1 MKTKINTGSSVNKIP
16 LVLTSCLTAAVIPL
30 SIAGPAVVVPSI
42 NQALGGSAI
51 ELSWVIN
58 AYILTYGSATMA
70 AGSLADIHGR
80 KKLWLLGLLLFAI
93 VTAAIPYMPSVFWV
107 DILRL
112 IQGLGAAAA
121 FAGSMAALTQEF
133 EGYQRTRIFSLI
145 GTTFGAGAAFGPFL
159 AGLLIDTLGW
169 PWVFWLPSLVA
180 LAASILVSIYARET
194 RDPEAEGLDW
204 PGAITFTLSLAVFT
218 YGIIL
223 APEKGW
229 GNSTVLTTLICA
241 VVVFIM
247 FIAIERQRSKPM
259 LDLSLFANARF
270 VGVQLLAIAPAYAY
284 VVLLVI
290 LPARFIGVE
299 GYSAL
304 EAGQMMITLSAPLLI
319 VPFIAGQL
327 ARWINVGVLSGLGLI
342 ISALGLFWLGYGI
355 SADTVAERLWPML
368 IIGIGIGLP
377 WGLMDGLAVSVVPKE
392 RAGMATGIFNAVRLA
407 GDGIALAVVGAVLSA
422 HIASGLNT
430 LGSVP
435 TDILSEIS
443 TRLAMSDL
451 NNAVAIHPSLDKS
464 LLYKVYEEA
473 FRYQF
478 ILLAVAAAITAIL
491 VFILLGKVKSH
502 SESK

>member
-1 MKTKINTGSSVNKIP
+1 MKTKINTGASVNKIP
-16 LVLTSCLTAAVIPL
+16 LVLTACLTAAVIPL

-80 KKLWLLGLLLFAI
+80 KKLWLLGLLLFAV

-194 RDPEAEGLDW
+194 RDPDAEGLDW

-229 GNSTVLTTLICA
+229 GNSIVLTTLICA
-241 VVVFIM
+241 VIVFIV
-247 FIAIERQRSKPM
+247 FIVIERQRSKPM

-304 EAGQMMITLSAPLLI
+304 EAGQMMIALSAPLLI

-342 ISALGLFWLGYGI
+342 IAAIGLFWLGYGI
-355 SADTVAERLWPML
+355 SGDTTAERLWPML
-368 IIGIGIGLP
+368 VIGIGIGLP

-430 LGSVP
+430 QGSVP

-451 NNAVAIHPSLDKS
+451 HNAVAIHPSLDKS

-473 FRYQF
+473 FRYQL
-478 ILLAVAAAITAIL
+478 IALAVAAAITAIL
-491 VFILLGKVKSH
+491 VFILLGKVKFH